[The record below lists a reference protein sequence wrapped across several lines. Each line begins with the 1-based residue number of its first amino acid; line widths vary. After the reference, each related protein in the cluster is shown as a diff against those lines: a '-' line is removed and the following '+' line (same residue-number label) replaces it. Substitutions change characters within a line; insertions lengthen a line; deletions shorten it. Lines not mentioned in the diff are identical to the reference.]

1 MNWRHPL
8 FLLALVSSFSTA
20 LADGPKDNIAE
31 NVRRVPRLGL
41 EVEPEERAKLEAGL
55 ATLKQKISVLGE
67 RSDTFTHELL
77 PDVVIFHR
85 AVRDA
90 LKYQEFFN
98 KGEIAAAEQLLG
110 QGIERADALL
120 TGAAPWTSA
129 RGLVVRGYTSKID
142 GSAQPYGLVIPD
154 SYTHQTAQK
163 YRVDVWFHGRGET
176 LSEVSFLNQRQ
187 RQVGQFAPADTIVL
201 HPYGRYSNAFK
212 FAGEVDVLE
221 ALDAVR
227 RNYRVDENRTSVR
240 GFSMGGAACWQFA
253 VHYSDRWFAANPG
266 AGFSETPRFLDFFQ
280 KETLNPTWYEKKL
293 WRMYDCNLWA
303 KNLVHCPT
311 VAYSG
316 ELDIQKQAADV
327 MEEALAEHDIKMVHV
342 IGPGTKHKYHPD
354 SKIIVA
360 EKLDSIAAKGRRQ
373 MPPKVTLTTYTLKY
387 NRMHWLTI
395 DGLGEH
401 WEAATVEAQISTHPR
416 INITTKNVTDL
427 SIDFPAGWFPFS
439 PAQDVGIM
447 IDGRLIA
454 RNLKALSDR
463 SFKAKLFRTG
473 DQWQLG
479 ARDDSQLTV
488 QQLRKRHD
496 LQGPIDDAFMDSFVF
511 VVPTGK
517 AANEKVGAWAKSE
530 LDRAIIHWRRHFRG
544 DARVKKDT
552 EISAADIANSNL
564 ILWGDFQSNSVLA
577 KIADQL
583 PIQWGAKGIRVGK
596 KSFAADN
603 HGLIAIYPNPLNQK
617 RYVVLNSSFTY
628 REFAYLNNARQ
639 VAKLP
644 DWAVINVDTP
654 PDSLWP
660 GKVVD
665 ANFFGESWQLK
676 PAGAN

>member
-427 SIDFPAGWFPFS
+427 SIDFPAG
-439 PAQDVGIM
+439 
-447 IDGRLIA
+447 
-454 RNLKALSDR
+454 
-463 SFKAKLFRTG
+463 
-473 DQWQLG
+473 
-479 ARDDSQLTV
+479 
-488 QQLRKRHD
+488 
-496 LQGPIDDAFMDSFVF
+496 
-511 VVPTGK
+511 
-517 AANEKVGAWAKSE
+517 
-530 LDRAIIHWRRHFRG
+530 
-544 DARVKKDT
+544 
-552 EISAADIANSNL
+552 
-564 ILWGDFQSNSVLA
+564 
-577 KIADQL
+577 
-583 PIQWGAKGIRVGK
+583 
-596 KSFAADN
+596 
-603 HGLIAIYPNPLNQK
+603 
-617 RYVVLNSSFTY
+617 
-628 REFAYLNNARQ
+628 
-639 VAKLP
+639 
-644 DWAVINVDTP
+644 
-654 PDSLWP
+654 
-660 GKVVD
+660 
-665 ANFFGESWQLK
+665 
-676 PAGAN
+676 